1 MGEYP
6 VRPDMRKQSDENIV
20 KAPASGFGSFAKSM
34 PLRLFFTKV
43 DSADVDEIDA
53 ELAQCKVRFAIFII
67 VVSYITISSMVISP
81 VNAIEPWARAVLI
94 YYCFHSIISLG
105 IYALVRIFPGH
116 YPARRALSMV
126 NDYAALGYSIIAGCT
141 VMLPVYAI
149 IVWITVG
156 NGMRFGRTYLY
167 TSSILAQIT
176 IAVIFL
182 LTPHLRA
189 DPTLALTLSI
199 TALIVPVYASVLLR
213 RIELAK
219 QAAEAASTA
228 KSRFLA
234 QASHDLRQPLH
245 AINLFLFSLQ
255 QTGLNTTQ
263 GAIADRIDRSLQG
276 VGSLFRSL
284 LDISTLDSG
293 SIQPHIEPVPLGEL
307 LSEIVQ
313 QNAQLAKWS
322 GTELRVVKTRYMVLA
337 DRALLATM
345 IQNLISNALKFA
357 EGRRVLVGCRLRG
370 ETVSIQIWDSGD
382 GIAAKHLS
390 SIFDEF
396 FQVKKSSDP
405 DRQGVGLGL
414 SIVARMAELM
424 NLTIE
429 ADSRP
434 GAGSVF
440 TIGALPLL
448 DGAKRPVEI
457 PSRFMASAPIAG
469 MEIIL
474 VEDDPD
480 VLAATK
486 EMLDAWGCKVSA
498 FTAIPE
504 KIDEFDL
511 IITDYDLGEGK
522 TGADCIAVI
531 RQANR
536 WPIPAII
543 ITGHDEGR
551 ITREVD
557 DLDISVLKKP
567 ARPAE
572 LRSAIGAARS
582 LSMQKPAASK
592 PMSSWYAS
600 E

>member
-6 VRPDMRKQSDENIV
+6 VHPDMRKQSDQDAV
-20 KAPASGFGSFAKSM
+20 KASADRFGSFTRPIA
-34 PLRLFFTKV
+34 LRLLFSKV
-43 DSADVDEIDA
+43 SDAPDDELDA

-116 YPARRALSMV
+116 YPGRRALSMV
-126 NDYAALGYSIIAGCT
+126 NDYAGLGYSIIAGCT

-167 TSSILAQIT
+167 AASILGQIT
-176 IAVIFL
+176 IAVVFL

-199 TALIVPVYASVLLR
+199 TALIVPVYATVLLR

-255 QTGLNTTQ
+255 QTGLNSTQ
-263 GAIADRIDRSLQG
+263 ATIADRIDRSLQG
-276 VGSLFRSL
+276 VGNLFRSL

-322 GTELRVVKTRYMVLA
+322 GTELRIVKTRHMVLA
-337 DRALLATM
+337 DRALLTTM

-357 EGRRVLVGCRLRG
+357 EGRRVLVGCRLSG

-382 GIAAKHLS
+382 GIPAKHLS
-390 SIFDEF
+390 FIFDEF

-424 NLTIE
+424 NLTIA

-448 DGAKRPVEI
+448 GSAKRPAEI
-457 PSRFMASAPIAG
+457 GSRFMPGAPIAG

-486 EMLDAWGCKVSA
+486 DMLDAWGCKVSA

-504 KIDEFDL
+504 KIDQYDL
-511 IITDYDLGEGK
+511 IITDYDLGDGK
-522 TGADCIAVI
+522 SGADCIAVI

-543 ITGHDEGR
+543 VTGHDEGR

-557 DLDISVLKKP
+557 DLEISVLKKP
-567 ARPAE
+567 VRPAE
-572 LRSAIGAARS
+572 LRSAIGAARTM
-582 LSMQKPAASK
+582 SMQKPGASK
-592 PMSSWYAS
+592 PMSSWYVS

>member
-1 MGEYP
+1 
-6 VRPDMRKQSDENIV
+6 
-20 KAPASGFGSFAKSM
+20 M

-176 IAVIFL
+176 IAVVFL

-255 QTGLNTTQ
+255 QTGLNSTQ
-263 GAIADRIDRSLQG
+263 ATIADRIDRSLQG

-429 ADSRP
+429 ADSRL

>member
-1 MGEYP
+1 

-176 IAVIFL
+176 IAVVFL

-255 QTGLNTTQ
+255 QTGLNSTQ
-263 GAIADRIDRSLQG
+263 ATIADRIDRSLQG

-429 ADSRP
+429 ADSRL

>member
-1 MGEYP
+1 M
-6 VRPDMRKQSDENIV
+6 RPDMRKQSDENIV

-255 QTGLNTTQ
+255 QTGLNSTQ
-263 GAIADRIDRSLQG
+263 ATIADRIDRSLQG

-357 EGRRVLVGCRLRG
+357 EGRSVLVGCRLRG
-370 ETVSIQIWDSGD
+370 KTVSIQIWDSGD

-498 FTAIPE
+498 FTAIPK

>member
-6 VRPDMRKQSDENIV
+6 VRPDIPNQSGEHTV
-20 KAPASGFGSFAKSM
+20 KTSAGRFALFAKST
-34 PLRLFFTKV
+34 PLRLLFTKV
-43 DSADVDEIDA
+43 DGAGIDEMDA
-53 ELAQCKVRFAIFII
+53 ELAQCKVRFAIFFI
-67 VVSYITISSMVISP
+67 VTSYITISSMVVSP

-94 YYCFHSIISLG
+94 YYCVHAIISLG
-105 IYALVRIFPGH
+105 IYALVRMFPGH
-116 YPARRALSMV
+116 YPARRALTMV
-126 NDYAALGYSIIAGCT
+126 NDYAALGYSIIVGCT

-149 IVWITVG
+149 IVWVTVG

-167 TSSILAQIT
+167 AASILGQIT

-182 LTPHLRA
+182 LTPHWQA
-189 DPTLALTLSI
+189 DPILALTLST

-213 RIELAK
+213 RIETAK
-219 QAAEAASTA
+219 QAAEEASTA

-255 QTGLNTTQ
+255 QTGLNSAQ

-276 VGSLFRSL
+276 VGRLFRSL

-293 SIQPHIEPVPLGEL
+293 SIHPQIEPVSLGEL

-322 GTELRVVKTRYMVLA
+322 GTELRLVKTRHMVLA

-357 EGRRVLVGCRLRG
+357 EGRRVVVGCRLRG
-370 ETVSIQIWDSGD
+370 KTVAVQIWDNGD
-382 GIAAKHLS
+382 GIAPKHLS
-390 SIFDEF
+390 FIFDEF

-424 NLTIE
+424 DLTVE
-429 ADSRP
+429 ADSRA

-440 TIGALPLL
+440 TVGAIPLF
-448 DGAKRPVEI
+448 DGEKGRLAVP
-457 PSRFMASAPIAG
+457 PRFMAGAPIAG
-469 MEIIL
+469 MKIVL

-504 KIDEFDL
+504 KIDDFDL
-511 IITDYDLGEGK
+511 IITDYDLGDGK

-531 RQANR
+531 RQASR
-536 WPIPAII
+536 WPIPAIVV
-543 ITGHDEGR
+543 TGHDEGR
-551 ITREVD
+551 ITREID

-567 ARPAE
+567 VRPAE
-572 LRSAIGAARS
+572 LRSAIGAAKA
-582 LSMQKPAASK
+582 LSMQKPSVSK
-592 PMSSWYAS
+592 PMSSWYAA

>member
-1 MGEYP
+1 MRPEIASQRNEDVKKTPAGGQALF
-6 VRPDMRKQSDENIV
+6 VRS
-20 KAPASGFGSFAKSM
+20 S
-34 PLRLFFTKV
+34 PLRLVFTKIENA
-43 DSADVDEIDA
+43 SPDELEA
-53 ELAQCKVRFAIFII
+53 ELAQSKVRFGIFII
-67 VVSYITISSMVISP
+67 ICSYIAVASLVISP
-81 VNAIEPWARAVLI
+81 INAIEPWARTLLI
-94 YYCFHSIISLG
+94 YYCF
-105 IYALVRIFPGH
+105 YALISAGIHIMIRLFPGH
-116 YPARRALSMV
+116 YPARRALAMT
-126 NDYAALGYSIIAGCT
+126 NDYAALGFSIIAGCT
-141 VMLPVYAI
+141 VMLPIYAV
-149 IVWITVG
+149 IVWVTVG

-167 TSSILAQIT
+167 ASSVLAQIT
-176 IAVIFL
+176 LAIIFL
-182 LTPHLRA
+182 STPQWQA
-189 DPTLALTLSI
+189 DPVLALTLSV

-213 RIELAK
+213 RIEVAK

-255 QTGLNTTQ
+255 QTGLNPAQ

-276 VGSLFRSL
+276 VGRLFRSL

-293 SIQPHIEPVPLGEL
+293 TIDPYIEPVRLEEL

-313 QNAQLAKWS
+313 QNSQLAKWS
-322 GTELRVVKTRYMVLA
+322 GTELRLVNTQHIVLA

-370 ETVSIQIWDSGD
+370 ETVAVQIWDSGD
-382 GIAAKHLS
+382 GIASHHLS
-390 SIFDEF
+390 FVFDEF

-424 NLTIE
+424 ELRVE
-429 ADSRP
+429 ANSRQ
-434 GAGSVF
+434 GTGSVF
-440 TIGALPLL
+440 TISGLRLFAGAGHPA
-448 DGAKRPVEI
+448 DIVP
-457 PSRFMASAPIAG
+457 RFIAGAPIAG
-469 MEIIL
+469 MKVVL

-486 EMLDAWGCKVSA
+486 DILDAWSCKVSA

-504 KIDEFDL
+504 KIDDFDL
-511 IITDYDLGEGK
+511 IITDYDLGDGK
-522 TGADCIAVI
+522 TGADCIDII
-531 RQANR
+531 RQHSG

-543 ITGHDEGR
+543 MTGHDEGR

-557 DLDISVLKKP
+557 DLEISILKKP
-567 ARPAE
+567 VRPAE

-582 LSMQKPAASK
+582 ILMQKPAVSK
-592 PMSSWYAS
+592 PMSDWYAA

>member
-1 MGEYP
+1 M
-6 VRPDMRKQSDENIV
+6 RPDMRKQSDENIV

-176 IAVIFL
+176 IAVVFL

-255 QTGLNTTQ
+255 QTGLNSTQ
-263 GAIADRIDRSLQG
+263 ATIADRIDRSLQG

-429 ADSRP
+429 ADSRL

>member
-6 VRPDMRKQSDENIV
+6 VRPDMRKQSDEKMV
-20 KAPASGFGSFAKSM
+20 KAPAGGFASFAKSV

-43 DSADVDEIDA
+43 GSADVDEIDA

-176 IAVIFL
+176 IAVVFL

-255 QTGLNTTQ
+255 QTGLNSTQ
-263 GAIADRIDRSLQG
+263 ATIADRIDRSLQG

-370 ETVSIQIWDSGD
+370 KTVSIQIWDSGD

-429 ADSRP
+429 ADSRL

-572 LRSAIGAARS
+572 LRSAIGATRS